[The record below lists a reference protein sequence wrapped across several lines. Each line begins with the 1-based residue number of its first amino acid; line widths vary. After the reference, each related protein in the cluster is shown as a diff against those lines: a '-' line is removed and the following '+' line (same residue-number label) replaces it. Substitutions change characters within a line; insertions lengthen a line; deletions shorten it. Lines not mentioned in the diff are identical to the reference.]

1 MGTDHLFKI
10 GNKGGGRPVEHPM
23 RGKVSM
29 ELQDAMVMLLG
40 MKRDAAVQ
48 LMKGNPTITQITAWK
63 YINDYPTEVIDR
75 FCGRIPRTDG
85 IDSPSVVISNT
96 PREIVQN
103 LLDALEMPHEPHS
116 TA

>member
-1 MGTDHLFKI
+1 MALFQP
-10 GNKGGGRPVEHPM
+10 GNKGGGRPVEHPL

-29 ELQDAMVMLLG
+29 ALQDAMVRLLQ
-40 MKRDAAVQ
+40 MKKDAAVK
-48 LMKGNPTITQITAWK
+48 LMQSNPTITEITAWK

-85 IDSPSVVISNT
+85 MDAPSVVISNT
-96 PREIVQN
+96 PREVVMN
-103 LLDALEMPHEPHS
+103 LLDALERPIEPHA